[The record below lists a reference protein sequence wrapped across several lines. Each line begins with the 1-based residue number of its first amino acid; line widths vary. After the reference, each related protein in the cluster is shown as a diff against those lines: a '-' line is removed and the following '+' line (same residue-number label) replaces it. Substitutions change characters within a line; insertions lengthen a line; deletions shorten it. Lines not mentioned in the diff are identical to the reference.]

1 MRGKPFQ
8 EIGDSLGIGRR
19 HRYTCLVSLNSKAL
33 PRIARGLAAY
43 CLVFL
48 IVLAGRP
55 SFTNASLPVR
65 GVADPVVA
73 LQMARTADEA
83 EAILGDAPSADREV
97 MRVKQY
103 VDFALIAGY
112 LALGLVIAAALYRTR
127 CRRVAF
133 FLGILV
139 VLAALQDVRENLA
152 TLRIVNLNLSQLRPA
167 MLGALRFTSVTKWI
181 LLATAIVPLAII
193 NVTQPRWYLRAAGFL
208 SFAGVALT
216 VAGLFYNSILVWG
229 GLLMF
234 LGPLLTAVT
243 LRELTH
249 ESTS

>member
-1 MRGKPFQ
+1 
-8 EIGDSLGIGRR
+8 
-19 HRYTCLVSLNSKAL
+19 VSLNSRTL

-43 CLVFL
+43 CVVFL

-112 LALGLVIAAALYRTR
+112 LALSLVIAAAFSRTR
-127 CRRVAF
+127 YRRVAF
-133 FLGILV
+133 VLGVLV
-139 VLAALQDVRENLA
+139 VLAALQDIRENLA
-152 TLRIVNLNLSQLRPA
+152 TLRIVDLKLSQLNPA
-167 MLGALRFTSVTKWI
+167 TLGALRFTSVTKWI
-181 LLATAIVPLAII
+181 LLATAIVPFAII
-193 NVTQPRWYLRAAGFL
+193 NATQPRWCLRI
-208 SFAGVALT
+208 AGVLGLAGAALT

-229 GLLMF
+229 GLVMF
-234 LGPLLTAVT
+234 LGLLLTAVT

>member
-1 MRGKPFQ
+1 M
-8 EIGDSLGIGRR
+8 
-19 HRYTCLVSLNSKAL
+19 SLNPKAL
-33 PRIARGLAAY
+33 ERIARGLAAY
-43 CLVFL
+43 CVVFL

-73 LQMARTADEA
+73 LQMARTADEV

-103 VDFALIAGY
+103 VDFTLIAGY
-112 LALGLVIAAALYRTR
+112 LLLSLVLAAALSHPRH
-127 CRRVAF
+127 RRVAF
-133 FLGILV
+133 ALGILV
-139 VLAALQDVRENLA
+139 ALAALQDVRENLA
-152 TLRIVNLNLSQLRPA
+152 TLRIVNLNLNQLTPA
-167 MLGALRFTSVTKWI
+167 MLGALRFTSVTKWV
-181 LLATAIVPLAII
+181 LLAAAIVPFATIA
-193 NVTQPRWYLRAAGFL
+193 TMQPRWYLRAAGFL
-208 SFAGVALT
+208 SLAGAALT

-234 LGPLLTAVT
+234 LGLLLAAAT
-243 LRELTH
+243 LKELTH